1 MAPGGAVKFA
11 WMLVT
16 GRRHP
21 NSVRGRDYDMAASK
35 KTKYRSSEVTRHSQ
49 SLDLEVGV
57 FAWNDPKR
65 IARSLRDSAEKSTRR
80 KGTPFQSAMS
90 MLNFYTNRAGR
101 NLNARQKTV
110 LAEAKD
116 ELRKLCN
123 RAAETQPKA
132 DSSLRSE

>member
-1 MAPGGAVKFA
+1 
-11 WMLVT
+11 
-16 GRRHP
+16 
-21 NSVRGRDYDMAASK
+21 MAATK
-35 KTKYRSSEVTRHSQ
+35 KTKCWSSEVTRHSQ
-49 SLDLEVGV
+49 SLDSEVGV

-90 MLNFYTNRAGR
+90 MLSFYTNRAGR

-116 ELRKLCN
+116 QLRKLRN
-123 RAAETQPKA
+123 RATETRPKS